1 MKKIRVEDAVGTVL
15 AHDMTRIIP
24 GSFKGVGFKK
34 GRIIREDDIPEL
46 LKIGKKHLYVLDL
59 SEDQVHEDDAALRIA
74 ELICGDH
81 LRWTEP
87 REGKTKI
94 TSTIDGLFELD
105 VDALLGINSSGD
117 TIVSTIKTHFPCTKG
132 QVVACTRIIPL
143 IIERERIERLADTV
157 CAGGPVLNVLPY
169 TRRMVGLVV
178 TGSEVFE
185 GLVTDESD
193 RFIVS
198 KLGEYR
204 ARLVRKIVT
213 PDDAARIAEA
223 VRELYDEGC
232 EVIITSGG
240 LSVDPDDV
248 TREGVRASGAEIVSY
263 GSPVLPG
270 AMFLNARLGEVPI
283 VGLPAGVFFSP
294 RTIYDLMLPRVLA
307 DLPPTAAEIA
317 AMGHG
322 GLCMECEVCHFPVCP
337 FGR

>member
-1 MKKIRVEDAVGTVL
+1 MKKIRVENAVGTVL
-15 AHDMTRIIP
+15 AHDVTRIIP
-24 GSFKGVGFKK
+24 GVFRGVGFRK
-34 GRIIREDDIPEL
+34 GHIIRKDDIPEL

-59 SEDQVHEDDAALRIA
+59 DEDRMHEDEAALRIA
-74 ELICGDH
+74 ELICGDN

-94 TSTIDGLFELD
+94 ISTIDGLLEVD
-105 VDALLGINSSGD
+105 VGALLAINSLGD
-117 TIVSTIKTHFPCTKG
+117 VVVSTLKTHFPCRKG

-143 IIERERIERLADTV
+143 VISCEKIEKLGLSAG
-157 CAGGPVLNVLPY
+157 AGGPVLRILPY

-178 TGSEVFE
+178 TGSEVYE
-185 GLVTDESD
+185 GLVKDESD
-193 RFIVS
+193 RFIAS
-198 KLGEYR
+198 KLGEYS
-204 ARLVRKIVT
+204 ARLVRKIIV
-213 PDDAARIAEA
+213 PDDAGRIAEA

-232 EVIITSGG
+232 EVILTSGG

-270 AMFLNARLGEVPI
+270 AMFLNARLGDVPI
-283 VGLPAGVFFSP
+283 MGLPAGVFFSP

-307 DLPPTAAEIA
+307 GRPPSASEIA

-337 FGR
+337 YGR